1 MLIHPL
7 KITITITK
15 SCLQG
20 SEIGI
25 KGLELRNGIVIN

>member
-1 MLIHPL
+1 MLKQPL
-7 KITITITK
+7 IITITITK

-25 KGLELRNGIVIN
+25 KEQALRNGIVIN